1 MGFSLLY
8 FLFNRIYDKVWSILF
23 KQYIPITTIKIED
36 KPDPI
41 IAFVKQRQDR
51 LLRTYDK
58 TIDMNVNIEPIF
70 YNKQKFSECMRE
82 ENNPLES
89 RWKKNLLYES
99 TPRGSIIM
107 YYDVFKSGFAY
118 YADQNSIPYSI
129 LNAVAMKY
137 VVVYFCRDFFVD
149 DFTTIN
155 LIQFIKEPSKLS
167 DKEPIEPVKK
177 APSNQHMAKLK
188 NYKTMEKN
196 NKTQQVAIVRN
207 KFISLG
213 KPYNLQIIQKTSKI
227 PKLDMAGSAP
237 SKFDAI
243 FSKPKLSYKD
253 FKASIAAASS

>member
-149 DFTTIN
+149 DSI
-155 LIQFIKEPSKLS
+155 IKEPSKLS
-167 DKEPIEPVKK
+167 DKEPTEPVKK
-177 APSNQHMAKLK
+177 ALSNQHMAKLK
-188 NYKTMEKN
+188 NYKTTTMDSS
-196 NKTQQVAIVRN
+196 NKLAIIVRN

>member
-1 MGFSLLY
+1 MGFGIFY

-23 KQYIPITTIKIED
+23 KQYIPIATIKIED

-82 ENNPLES
+82 ENNPLER
-89 RWKKNLLYES
+89 RWNKNLLYES

-107 YYDVFKSGFAY
+107 YYNVYKSGFAY
-118 YADQNSIPYSI
+118 YADQNSVPYSI
-129 LNAVAMKY
+129 LNAMAMKY
-137 VVVYFCRDFFVD
+137 VVTFFCRDFFMD
-149 DFTTIN
+149 ESIT
-155 LIQFIKEPSKLS
+155 KEPSKLS
-167 DKEPIEPVKK
+167 DKEPIEPIKK

-188 NYKTMEKN
+188 NYKTMEKD

-213 KPYNLQIIQKTSKI
+213 KPYNLQIIQKNLKHTEIEHVWVGANKI
-227 PKLDMAGSAP
+227 ECGFPKTQV
-237 SKFDAI
+237 I
-243 FSKPKLSYKD
+243 Q
-253 FKASIAAASS
+253 

>member
-1 MGFSLLY
+1 MGFGILY
-8 FLFNRIYDKVWSILF
+8 FLFNKIWTLLF
-23 KQYIPITTIKIED
+23 KPKTPLTIKVEE

-58 TIDMNVNIEPIF
+58 SIDMNVNIEPIF

-99 TPRGSIIM
+99 TPRGNIFM
-107 YYDVFKSGFAY
+107 YYDVYKSGFAY
-118 YADQNSIPYSI
+118 YADQNCIPYQI
-129 LNAVAMKY
+129 LNAMAMKY

-149 DFTTIN
+149 ESIV
-155 LIQFIKEPSKLS
+155 KEPSKLTES
-167 DKEPIEPVKK
+167 TADTIEPVKK
-177 APSNQHMAKLK
+177 VPSNQHMAKFK
-188 NYKTMEKN
+188 NYKTMEKDKD
-196 NKTQQVAIVRN
+196 NKKVRQVATIVRN

-213 KPYNLQIIQKTSKI
+213 KPYNLPIIQKTSKI
-227 PKLDMAGSAP
+227 PKLDMTGP
-237 SKFDAI
+237 SKYDAI

-253 FKASIAAASS
+253 FKASLSVS

>member
-1 MGFSLLY
+1 MDFGIIY
-8 FLFNRIYDKVWSILF
+8 FLFNKIWTLLF

-58 TIDMNVNIEPIF
+58 IIDMNVNIEPIF

-129 LNAVAMKY
+129 LNAMAMKY
-137 VVVYFCRDFFVD
+137 VIVYFCRDFFMD
-149 DFTTIN
+149 ESIT
-155 LIQFIKEPSKLS
+155 KEPSKLS

-188 NYKTMEKN
+188 NYKTTTTAKLA
-196 NKTQQVAIVRN
+196 TIVRN

-237 SKFDAI
+237 SKFDAV

-253 FKASIAAASS
+253 FKASIAVASS

>member
-1 MGFSLLY
+1 MGFGILY
-8 FLFNRIYDKVWSILF
+8 FFFNQVYDKVWTLLF
-23 KQYIPITTIKIED
+23 KPNVPVAIKAEE

-99 TPRGSIIM
+99 TPRGNIFM
-107 YYDVFKSGFAY
+107 YYDVYKSGFAY
-118 YADQNSIPYSI
+118 YADQNCIPYSI
-129 LNAVAMKY
+129 LNAMAMKY

-149 DFTTIN
+149 ESV
-155 LIQFIKEPSKLS
+155 IKEPSKLADS
-167 DKEPIEPVKK
+167 PIDPVVKK
-177 APSNQHMAKLK
+177 PSNKPSNEHMAKFK
-188 NYKTMEKN
+188 NYKTMEKDKD
-196 NKTQQVAIVRN
+196 NKNVQQVKSIVRN

-213 KPYNLQIIQKTSKI
+213 KPYNLPIIQKTSKI
-227 PKLDMAGSAP
+227 PKLDMVGSAP
-237 SKFDAI
+237 SKYDAI

-253 FKASIAAASS
+253 FKASIASS

>member
-1 MGFSLLY
+1 
-8 FLFNRIYDKVWSILF
+8 
-23 KQYIPITTIKIED
+23 
-36 KPDPI
+36 
-41 IAFVKQRQDR
+41 
-51 LLRTYDK
+51 
-58 TIDMNVNIEPIF
+58 
-70 YNKQKFSECMRE
+70 
-82 ENNPLES
+82 
-89 RWKKNLLYES
+89 
-99 TPRGSIIM
+99 M

-129 LNAVAMKY
+129 LNAMAMKY

-149 DFTTIN
+149 DSI
-155 LIQFIKEPSKLS
+155 IKEPSKLS
-167 DKEPIEPVKK
+167 DKEPTEPVKK
-177 APSNQHMAKLK
+177 ALSNQHMAKLK
-188 NYKTMEKN
+188 NYKTTTMDSS
-196 NKTQQVAIVRN
+196 NKLAIIVRN